1 MASEKQLNIYIYD
14 NVDPKSIKCISNEV
28 RHLLRSLNSEENEL
42 KQEWKRLDNLIIQ
55 QTKIMRGGND
65 NIYHNNNN
73 EDIIIQLIL
82 ELLVM
87 NRQLDYQPKNY
98 LKHI

>member
-1 MASEKQLNIYIYD
+1 M
-14 NVDPKSIKCISNEV
+14 
-28 RHLLRSLNSEENEL
+28 NSEENEL

-65 NIYHNNNN
+65 NIYHNNKKNNNN

-87 NRQLDYQPKNY
+87 NRQDLQLDYQPKNY

>member
-1 MASEKQLNIYIYD
+1 M
-14 NVDPKSIKCISNEV
+14 
-28 RHLLRSLNSEENEL
+28 NSEENEL
-42 KQEWKRLDNLIIQ
+42 KQEWKRLDNFIIQ

-73 EDIIIQLIL
+73 NNNEDIIIQLIL

-87 NRQLDYQPKNY
+87 NRQDLQLDYQPKNY